1 MFTGTHRDI
10 HKYTQVH
17 TSIHAEIY
25 TGTHRCTQVHTQIHR
40 YSQVHTSTH
49 TLAHRFLQLVCDTHL
64 HLSLTQGPWFKS
76 SHLWIS
82 ALVSLFLE
90 CWSQVALPC
99 GQHHGPSQQL
109 GSPCGHPPP
118 WPSSL
123 VLVAPG
129 SFRTE
134 TQPGRLL
141 SGGGPCGVCDGPRED
156 RGPPLTRRG
165 AGTVAATVEVLSCH
179 FCLGHVWV
187 LGTLTEFI
195 LFHPEGLSV
204 GH

>member
-10 HKYTQVH
+10 HPGAHEYT
-17 TSIHAEIY
+17 
-25 TGTHRCTQVHTQIHR
+25 RRNIHR

-49 TLAHRFLQLVCDTHL
+49 PLAHRFLQLVCNTHL

-82 ALVSLFLE
+82 ALVTLILE

-99 GQHHGPSQQL
+99 AQHRGSSQQL
-109 GSPCGHPPP
+109 GSPCGHPLP

-123 VLVAPG
+123 VLVAPE
-129 SFRTE
+129 SFRAE

-141 SGGGPCGVCDGPRED
+141 SGGGPCGVCDGPAGGPWPSPNTVRSRH
-156 RGPPLTRRG
+156 RGHHRLGPFLSLVPWPHVG
-165 AGTVAATVEVLSCH
+165 AGHTH
-179 FCLGHVWV
+179 GIN
-187 LGTLTEFI
+187 FI
-195 LFHPEGLSV
+195 SS
-204 GH
+204 